1 VVQRS
6 DERLYIVET
15 AEGTRYHRNRYH
27 LRKTAESAPV
37 PSEVGEVDIETE
49 CEGPKVMET

>member
-1 VVQRS
+1 MVQRS